1 MARKL
6 RNLQSDMVYHVVC
19 KGNNGEYVFGKDED
33 KWMFIKILKKYR
45 LKYDFELYAYCI
57 MDNHVHLLIKMGE
70 TMLSRVMQ
78 GISQSFTQKF
88 NRKYE
93 RSGHVFGGRYF
104 SSECVTTQSAMAA
117 LAYIHLN
124 PFKAGK
130 TKGLDYAWS
139 SHFAY
144 SNGPVKV
151 WFDNL
156 GLLKRF
162 KDKLQLAKEIY
173 LEHLEQ
179 FKNDPVFFE
188 YNEKDIMTDPMT
200 LERLL
205 DKLRV
210 NRRFR
215 SLEYIFEKMRAGE
228 STKGLEV
235 IESFV
240 WLKLVWINERFRLV
254 SFAELAR
261 RLEVK
266 RTSVLRAVRVMRK
279 TKSSSGNDHRLMRDA
294 EVEHCF
300 NRMDRQNPN
309 ADDHKED
316 LDQIL
321 SEAAAFIDRF

>member
-6 RNLQSDMVYHVVC
+6 RNLQTDMVYHVVC

-33 KWMFIKILKKYR
+33 KWMFVKILKKYR

-104 SSECVTTQSAMAA
+104 SSECETTQSTMAA
-117 LAYIHLN
+117 MAYIHLN

-144 SNGPVKV
+144 SKGLVKV
-151 WFDNL
+151 WFDNV

-162 KDKLQLAKEIY
+162 KDKLQSAKEIY

-179 FKNDPVFFE
+179 FKSDPVFFE
-188 YNEKDIMTDPMT
+188 YSEKDVMAEPMT
-200 LERLL
+200 LDRLL
-205 DKLRV
+205 AKLRV

-215 SLEYIFEKMRAGE
+215 SLEYLFEKERAAE
-228 STKGLEV
+228 STDGCGR
-235 IESFV
+235 IER
-240 WLKLVWINERFRLV
+240 LVWHKLIWINDRFRLV
-254 SFAELAR
+254 SCAELAR
-261 RLEVK
+261 RLDVK
-266 RTSVLRAVRVMRK
+266 RTLVLRAVRELRK
-279 TKSSSGNDHRLMRDA
+279 KGSALEEDDRIMLDNEVKRYLNMNDSQNLNA
-294 EVEHCF
+294 VEH
-300 NRMDRQNPN
+300 
-309 ADDHKED
+309 KEN
-316 LDQIL
+316 LDQVML
-321 SEAAAFIDRF
+321 EAEGFLEGF